1 MTKLHAVLL
10 AFSAVLGVAS
20 AGLQAGETKTGFLNK
35 IHKGKDGDVKYIV
48 FVPKGYNAEK
58 PYPVILFL
66 HGAGES
72 GTDGKKQAGTGL
84 GKAIR
89 DKKGDFPFI
98 TIFPQSQKGGW
109 GAASAEGKRAMAI
122 LEEVEAEY
130 KTDKKRV
137 YLTGLSMGGSGTL
150 SFAVAHP
157 KRFAAIAPICGGNVK
172 SIGDIK
178 HIPSWFFC
186 GDKDNAKLVENY
198 RAMAKALKD
207 AGAPTRY
214 DEYPGVGHN
223 SWDRAYGTAELYM
236 WFLKQAVKQTSLR
249 SHA

>member
-1 MTKLHAVLL
+1 MTKLHATLIVCASLL
-10 AFSAVLGVAS
+10 GATA
-20 AGLQAGETKTGFLNK
+20 AGLQAGETKTGFINK
-35 IHKGKDGDVKYIV
+35 IHKGADGDVKYIV
-48 FVPKGYNAEK
+48 FVPKDFKADN
-58 PYPVILFL
+58 PSPVIIFL

-89 DKKGDFPFI
+89 DKKENFPFI
-98 TIFPQSQKGGW
+98 AIFPQSQKGGW
-109 GAASAEGKRAMAI
+109 GAASAEGKRALAI
-122 LEEVEAEY
+122 LEEVETEY

-150 SFAVAHP
+150 SIAVAHP

-172 SIGDIK
+172 SIDDIK

-223 SWDRAYGTAELYM
+223 SWDRAYGTAELYA
-236 WFLKQAVKQTSLR
+236 WFLKQGTK
-249 SHA
+249 